1 MSAIE
6 HASSQAQQS
15 DQGSRLALAIERV
28 IRPFIKLIVGRVSC
42 GFLIQQ
48 AKRIYIEEAR
58 AWIEK
63 NDPNGRVTKSKLA
76 MLTGLD
82 TRTISSFE
90 ESAITADEAQ
100 LGDLCAEAAVLD
112 AWNSDARYRDQIGQP
127 KMLPILG
134 KGCSF
139 QSLVMSAIG
148 RNVTCQTVLERLI
161 DSGNVEVVEEN
172 FVRLLSPFYKVVN
185 ELEGSLI
192 DYSSLSANRLLET
205 FNHNL
210 GCQDPQD
217 SRLEQ
222 SRWSA
227 RVKRSEA
234 KDLQNEMR
242 QLVEKQICD
251 AEKILIKYEQ
261 PENCPDLVSFGL
273 SWFFFSDSQE

>member
-1 MSAIE
+1 MSAIN
-6 HASSQAQQS
+6 AAPQSQQH
-15 DQGSRLALAIERV
+15 DQGTRLASAIERV
-28 IRPFIKLIVGRVSC
+28 IRPFIRLIVGRVSC
-42 GFLIQQ
+42 GFLVQQ
-48 AKRIYIEEAR
+48 IKRIYIEEAR
-58 AWIEK
+58 TWIER
-63 NDPNGRVTKSKLA
+63 NDSKGRVTKSKLA

-90 ESAITADEAQ
+90 ESAISVDEAK

-112 AWNSDARYRDQIGQP
+112 AWNSDALYRDQSGQP
-127 KMLPILG
+127 KLLPILG
-134 KGCSF
+134 RGASF

-161 DSGNVEVVEEN
+161 DSRNVEVVEEN
-172 FVRLLSPFYKVVN
+172 FVRLLSPFYRIVN
-185 ELEGSLI
+185 EAEGSLI

-205 FNHNL
+205 FNYNMQ
-210 GCQDPQD
+210 CKDPQE

-242 QLVEKQICD
+242 KLVEKQIHD
-251 AEKILIKYEQ
+251 AEKILCNYEQ

-273 SWFFFSDSQE
+273 GWFFFSDSQ